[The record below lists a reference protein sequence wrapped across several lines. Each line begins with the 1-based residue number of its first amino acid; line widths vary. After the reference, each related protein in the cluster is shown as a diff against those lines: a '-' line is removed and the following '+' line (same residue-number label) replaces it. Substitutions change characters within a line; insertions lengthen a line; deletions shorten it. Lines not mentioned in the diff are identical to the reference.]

1 MLLDASLLIQD
12 VQLLCFAVIF
22 GFVAWQ
28 HWEDRARRWLWYSF
42 LVNAVGAVLD
52 FTKSHLPFWLGNAVG
67 AEMIPLSYA
76 LLNTAIVYFLG
87 RMRWTQWI
95 SVAVLLGT
103 LPFFLHWRQPAF
115 AVQTS
120 ALGDLAIAIQVLA
133 ISALL
138 LCSRE
143 QSTRAPRRLMSAFL
157 FVFSAVEFARVFI
170 AFALH
175 HNPDVLSKKLELISI
190 IAYIVST
197 SVLPLAFIWM
207 MNARLETDLIQ
218 KSLLDPLTQVLNRRG
233 LYEELDREIARSS
246 RYGENLTVVVA
257 DLDHFKRLNDTFGHA
272 AGDAVLIGFVRLL
285 VNTLRRAD
293 IIARIGGEEFV
304 LLLPHAGLREA
315 QPLLERLRI
324 EVSLYRQNAHLGAA
338 RVMALDDADDLKSSL
353 RVTAS
358 FGATVM
364 TPERMASAN
373 ELLREA
379 DLALYRA
386 KNDGRNRVHFF
397 SETDPPAIQLHPEEI
412 TA

>member
-1 MLLDASLLIQD
+1 MLLNASLLIQD

-28 HWEDRARRWLWYSF
+28 HWEDRSRRWLWYSF
-42 LVNAVGAVLD
+42 LANAVGAVLD
-52 FTKSHLPFWLGNAVG
+52 FSGKHLPFWLGNAVG

-87 RMRWTQWI
+87 RLRWTQWI

-103 LPFFLHWRQPAF
+103 LPFFLHWRQPGF

-143 QSTRAPRRLMSAFL
+143 RSTRAPRRLMSAFL
-157 FVFSAVEFARVFI
+157 FVFSAVEFTRAFV

-175 HNPDVLSKKLELISI
+175 HKPDAFSKPLELTSI
-190 IAYIVST
+190 VAYIVST

-207 MNARLETDLIQ
+207 MNARLEADLIQ

-233 LYEELDREIARSS
+233 LFEELDREIARSN
-246 RYGENLTVVVA
+246 RYGEHLTVVLA

-304 LLLPHAGLREA
+304 LLLPHAGVREA

-324 EVSLYRQNAHLGAA
+324 EVSQYRQSTHLGAA
-338 RVMALDDADDLKSSL
+338 HGLAPEDADDLKSSL
-353 RVTAS
+353 RITAS
-358 FGATVM
+358 FGATTVG
-364 TPERMASAN
+364 PERVATAN

-397 SETDPPAIQLHPEEI
+397 SAADTPLTLLHPEEI